1 MLAPQYA
8 VTAPPTDRVEIVVL
22 RVALAA
28 ESCIRVPASQASVA
42 VSIPCALGPPDL
54 RFNQCRHFVYPCP
67 CVEAARKIL
76 SAGTASASV
85 NPRQVHVACGGCQL
99 NRQVS
104 AVIVSS
110 GADFLMVWL
119 LQDVEK

>member
-28 ESCIRVPASQASVA
+28 EPCIRVPASRASVA
-42 VSIPCALGPPDL
+42 VSIPCALGSPDL

-85 NPRQVHVACGGCQL
+85 NPRQVYVACGG
-99 NRQVS
+99 
-104 AVIVSS
+104 
-110 GADFLMVWL
+110 
-119 LQDVEK
+119 

>member
-28 ESCIRVPASQASVA
+28 EPCIRVPASRASVA

-54 RFNQCRHFVYPCP
+54 GRNQCRHFVSPCL
-67 CVEAARKIL
+67 CVEAATEGRHADGHGVVGPEAEDDEHGDSQRIQ
-76 SAGTASASV
+76 AD
-85 NPRQVHVACGGCQL
+85 Q
-99 NRQVS
+99 S
-104 AVIVSS
+104 AVARAFGVSRQT
-110 GADFLMVWL
+110 VWRAE
-119 LQDVEK
+119 QPE

>member
-28 ESCIRVPASQASVA
+28 EPCIRVPASRASVA

-54 RFNQCRHFVYPCP
+54 RFTQCRVKGVDKTCQWGGAKVYQQRGHWP
-67 CVEAARKIL
+67 A
-76 SAGTASASV
+76 
-85 NPRQVHVACGGCQL
+85 
-99 NRQVS
+99 
-104 AVIVSS
+104 
-110 GADFLMVWL
+110 
-119 LQDVEK
+119 

>member
-28 ESCIRVPASQASVA
+28 EPCIRVPASRASVA
-42 VSIPCALGPPDL
+42 VSIPCALGSPDL

-85 NPRQVHVACGGCQL
+85 NPRARSMSPAAGMVSRRGCG
-99 NRQVS
+99 
-104 AVIVSS
+104 A
-110 GADFLMVWL
+110 GAAETLH
-119 LQDVEK
+119 